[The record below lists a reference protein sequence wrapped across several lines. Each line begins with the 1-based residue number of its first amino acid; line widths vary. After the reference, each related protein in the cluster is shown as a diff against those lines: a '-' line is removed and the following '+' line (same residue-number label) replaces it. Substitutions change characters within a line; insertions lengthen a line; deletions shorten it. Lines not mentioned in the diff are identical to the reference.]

1 MFDAVK
7 DALIEAER
15 VTVTVTLWL
24 KLPVD
29 VTDNESVRVD
39 KGESLIFV
47 LADGLYDA
55 DRE

>member
-39 KGESLIFV
+39 KGE
-47 LADGLYDA
+47 
-55 DRE
+55 